1 MPRKKRAE
9 GDKKPKRELPT
20 ITVRFPPR
28 VKAVIAAL
36 AEEDLRS
43 SAAWI
48 EKSIIDKL
56 KELGRYPTPSD
67 DDIGKD

>member
-1 MPRKKRAE
+1 
-9 GDKKPKRELPT
+9 
-20 ITVRFPPR
+20 